1 MNNLIDLSNVL
12 GSPYITVTDYVYF
25 NDGYMPVQRDVV
37 NPQYILGFILLLF
50 LTVFLS
56 NIILRTFFRKR

>member
-1 MNNLIDLSNVL
+1 MIDLSNVL
-12 GSPYITVTDYVYF
+12 GEPYITVTDYVYSSG
-25 NDGYMPVQRDVV
+25 GYMPIQRDII
-37 NPQYILGFILLLF
+37 NPQYILSFILLLF